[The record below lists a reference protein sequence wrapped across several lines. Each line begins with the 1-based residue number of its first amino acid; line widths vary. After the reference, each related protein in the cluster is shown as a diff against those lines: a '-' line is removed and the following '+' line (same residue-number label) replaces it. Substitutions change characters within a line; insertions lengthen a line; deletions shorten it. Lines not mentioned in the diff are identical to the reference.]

1 MIELVVQYP
10 GDLDWSPIL
19 SVAPGA
25 VPALVS
31 VAKSVQ
37 AEGAETRVRQ
47 AGILFDVPE
56 FLELQARLAR

>member
-10 GDLDWSPIL
+10 GDMEWWPVL
-19 SVAPGA
+19 SVSDGA

-31 VAKSVQ
+31 VAKSVG
-37 AEGAETRVRQ
+37 AEGAEVRVRQ

-56 FLELQARLAR
+56 FLELRARLAG